1 MRSNREK
8 ILWVR
13 KRGLIHINPINNWA
27 GTMPEKEKK
36 KAQNL
41 NI

>member
-1 MRSNREK
+1 MRSYCEK

-13 KRGLIHINPINNWA
+13 KQGLIHKNPVANWA
-27 GTMPEKEKK
+27 GTMPEKK
-36 KAQNL
+36 KAQNS